1 VAVCPSGTQ
10 THECIKLFNR
20 LKVASADS
28 GVRVITY
35 LSWFLFLCTNTRTHL
50 TQHTQTVKL
59 TSMLAAPL
67 CPSPIVS
74 QRPPLCIYHPSPRTF
89 EPHRRPLKR
98 TPARTNTKK
107 KQKNNANKIT
117 LLFLHACVCLRV
129 VCVRVSLL
137 LYSVCFRNLLP
148 FPSCYLLT
156 LYIYDVCVMMMTR
169 CYPD

>member
-1 VAVCPSGTQ
+1 MG
-10 THECIKLFNR
+10 
-20 LKVASADS
+20 
-28 GVRVITY
+28 
-35 LSWFLFLCTNTRTHL
+35 FLCTNTRTHL

-107 KQKNNANKIT
+107 KQKNNAS
-117 LLFLHACVCLRV
+117 FSSR
-129 VCVRVSLL
+129 VCVFACCLCSCFVVVVQCVFSKFATVS
-137 LYSVCFRNLLP
+137 FLLP
-148 FPSCYLLT
+148 TYFI
-156 LYIYDVCVMMMTR
+156 YIYDVCVMMMMTR
-169 CYPD
+169 